1 MNSFEILIEQIDAFI
16 RKYYKNQML
25 KGVLLF
31 LVVLLTSFLI
41 TTSVEFYVRF
51 ASWFRAFLF
60 FSFIGLNAVIFLY
73 YFILP
78 LFKLYSFGRRINRHQ
93 AAEIIGAFFPEISDR
108 LKNTLQLHK
117 NLEMNE
123 GNIELLRAS
132 VSQRS
137 EKFSKFSFSKAVDYG
152 SNRRYAKYLI
162 PLFVIFIA
170 IGIAAPSLFL
180 IGGERVLNYNK
191 EYKDPPPFSYALKT
205 KNLSIEEGNDLPVE
219 VEING
224 DELPDLV
231 YMISDNGKVLME
243 KVSRNYFKGVIKKPK
258 QSGNFYFEAN
268 EVTSS
273 KFGITVFGKS
283 VLGKFEANIH
293 YPKYLG
299 KTDEIIQNAGD
310 LTLPEGTEIEWNI
323 STKNTKYTDV
333 SINDKQTR
341 YTNEGFRISKKAIS
355 PLAIKMNMHNKYQD
369 KIDSSKVYIDVIKD
383 AYPDVFVQEK
393 CDSAGDG
400 LRFFN
405 GRVSDDYG
413 LNSLIF
419 VYTIVG
425 EDGSKKQNKMS
436 VRSVSGFDVP
446 FDFAVDFRREDVK
459 LNDKIEYYFVVSD
472 NDGVNGSKSTKSQT
486 FTYQLPSLQ
495 ELNEKREDEQEQVK
509 ADLSELLQKTD
520 EFQKKVDKLKKEA
533 LNSKST
539 DWNKLNKVNQLKEEQ
554 QQIINNLE
562 QLQDQM
568 QLSKDEKN
576 QLSEID
582 PSILEKQ
589 EMIEK
594 LLQELMDDELRNLL
608 DELEKLMQEN
618 NREEMQ
624 EKLDDID
631 QSSDDLKK
639 QLDRS
644 LEMLKRLQVNEK
656 MDDIENELKELAE
669 EQEALKDQVENKSLS
684 NDAAKEKQN
693 EINEKFEELKDDVEK
708 LKELNQELE
717 QPMDLD
723 NMDESEQEISDELNS
738 AEENLSNQKSGKA
751 AQNQKSAADGMKK
764 MASDMDAAQQA
775 ANQQQQEEDINA
787 LRMILESL
795 MTLSFDQEDLISSFN
810 RISDSDPAYRKYG
823 RKQRKIIDDTK
834 IVKDSLLAL
843 AKRQPKI
850 ATFIDAELASIEDNL
865 SLSVEDIDEHMKREL
880 QVHQQLV
887 MTSYNNLALLLNES
901 LQSMQQ
907 QMQSMQQ
914 GSGSCNNPGGKGK
927 PKPGSSMTPGDMKEM
942 LQKQLEQLQKGQG
955 KEGKSPGDGKG
966 QGKEGQNMLGL
977 SNEQIAKMAA
987 EQTAIRQR
995 LEELKQELN
1004 KDGQGQGNAL
1014 NELLKELEKQESDLI
1029 NKSFNNEMLT
1039 RQKNILTRL
1048 LESEKALLERGY
1060 EEKRESNSGKN
1071 LQDGN
1076 KIRFD
1081 EYNKEKLK
1089 QIELLKTID
1098 PVYKKYYKDKANEY
1112 FNSSF

>member
-31 LVVLLTSFLI
+31 LVVLLTSFLV
-41 TTSVEFYVRF
+41 TTSVEFYGRF

-60 FSFIGLNAVIFLY
+60 FSFIGLNTIIFLY
-73 YFILP
+73 YFIRP

-137 EKFSKFSFSKAVDYG
+137 EKLSKFSFTKAVDYG

-180 IGGERVLNYNK
+180 LGGERVLNYNK

-205 KNLSIEEGNDLPVE
+205 KNLAIEEGNDLPVE
-219 VEING
+219 VEIKG
-224 DELPDLV
+224 EELPDLV

-268 EVTSS
+268 DVTSS
-273 KFGITVFGKS
+273 KFGLTVYGKS

-299 KTDEIIQNAGD
+299 KTDEVIQNAGD

-333 SINDKQTR
+333 IINNKQSR
-341 YTNEGFRISKKAIS
+341 YTNEGFRIIKKVNSK
-355 PLAIKMNMHNKYQD
+355 LDIKMNMHNKYQD

-383 AYPDVFVQEK
+383 AYPDIFVQET

-413 LNSLIF
+413 LNSLTF

-425 EDGSKKQNKMS
+425 ADRSKKQNRMS

-446 FDFAVDFRREDVK
+446 FNFAVDFRREDVK

-472 NDGVNGSKSTKSQT
+472 NDGVNGSKSTKSQM

-495 ELNEKREDEQEQVK
+495 ELNEKREEEQEQVK
-509 ADLSELLQKTD
+509 AELSELLQKTD
-520 EFQKKVDKLKKEA
+520 EFQKKVEKLKKEA

-582 PSILEKQ
+582 PTILEKQ
-589 EMIEK
+589 ELIEK

-608 DELEKLMQEN
+608 DELEKLMREN
-618 NREEMQ
+618 NREQMQ

-631 QSSDDLKK
+631 QSSEDLKK

-656 MDDIENELKELAE
+656 IDDIENELKELAE
-669 EQEALKDQVENKSLS
+669 EQEALKDQVENKSVS
-684 NDAAKEKQN
+684 NETAKEKQN
-693 EINEKFEELKDDVEK
+693 EINKKFEELKDDVEK
-708 LKELNQELE
+708 LKELNQDLE
-717 QPMDLD
+717 QPMNLD
-723 NMDESEQEISDELNS
+723 NMDENGQEISDNLNS
-738 AEENLSNQKSGKA
+738 AEENLSNQKSSKA

-775 ANQQQQEEDINA
+775 ANQQQQEEDINS

-795 MTLSFDQEDLISSFN
+795 MTLSFDQEDLINSFN

-880 QVHQQLV
+880 QAHQQLV
-887 MTSYNNLALLLNES
+887 MTSYNNLALLLNEN

-927 PKPGSSMTPGDMKEM
+927 PKPGSSMTPGDMKQM

-955 KEGKSPGDGKG
+955 KEGKNPGDGKG
-966 QGKEGQNMLGL
+966 QGKDGQNMLGL
-977 SNEQIAKMAA
+977 SNEKIAKMAA

-995 LEELKQELN
+995 LQELKQELN
-1004 KDGQGQGNAL
+1004 KNGQGQGNAL
-1014 NELLKELEKQESDLI
+1014 NELIKELEKQETDLI
-1029 NKSFNNEMLT
+1029 NKSFSNEMLT

-1048 LESEKALLERGY
+1048 LESENALLERGY
-1060 EEKRESNSGKN
+1060 EEKRESISGKSF
-1071 LQDGN
+1071 QDGN